1 MNNFKKIILLFK
13 NLIKK
18 EIDYN
23 SIKPTKALLFMTYRC
38 TSHCKMCTIWRYGK
52 KLDSQK
58 ELSLED
64 WKKCIDKIGFKN
76 LKSIELF
83 GGDSLL
89 RKDVTIP
96 LIRHIKTINKN
107 INVELPTNCN
117 LVDRETAMDLV
128 KAGVDR
134 LYISLDGPIEIHDKI
149 RGKSGTYSNVY
160 KAIKYFVEAKRNLG
174 SFTPDI
180 IINCTISSNNVDN
193 FEKIIPIVDNLGA
206 DMIDFEYVGEFK
218 KENIRN
224 TKVNGIVPTPFY
236 INLSSSILLN
246 REQAYLLKK
255 KIEEIKESAKKLK
268 IKIYTSV
275 IDSLSIVNLIDGTI
289 PNKKCY
295 LCRNWVTIDPFG
307 NVMGCFH
314 YNNYIFGNI
323 KDLQFSS
330 IWKNNKHFIFMDAQK
345 KGEIKLCE
353 NCISGVN
360 RNKTFDQSI
369 YRLLYFN
376 LIKKGFD
383 SP

>member
-1 MNNFKKIILLFK
+1 MNYFKKILLLFK
-13 NLIKK
+13 NLIEK
-18 EIDYN
+18 EIDYV
-23 SIKPTKALLFMTYRC
+23 SIKPAKALLFMTYRC
-38 TSHCKMCTIWRYGK
+38 TSHCKMCTIWRHGE
-52 KLDSQK
+52 KLDSRK

-64 WKKCIDKIGFKN
+64 WKKCVDEIGVKDLNF
-76 LKSIELF
+76 IEIF

-96 LIRHIKTINKN
+96 LIKHIKTINKN
-107 INVELPTNCN
+107 IIVELPTNCN

-160 KAIKYFVEAKRNLG
+160 KALEYFVEAKRNLG
-174 SFTPDI
+174 SNTPDI

-193 FEKIIPIVDNLGA
+193 FEKIITIVKNLGV
-206 DMIDFEYVGEFK
+206 DLIDFEYVGEFK
-218 KENIRN
+218 KENIQN
-224 TKVNGIVPTPFY
+224 TKVNGIAPTPFY

-246 REQAYLLKK
+246 REQANLLKK
-255 KIEEIKESAKKLK
+255 KMEVIKELAKELK
-268 IKIYTSV
+268 IKISTSV
-275 IDSLSIVNLIDGTI
+275 IDSLSIDNLIDGTI

-323 KDLQFSS
+323 KDVPFSS
-330 IWKNNKHFIFMDAQK
+330 IWKNNKHLIFMAAQK

-360 RNKTFDQSI
+360 RNATFDQSV

-376 LIKKGFD
+376 LKKSGFD
-383 SP
+383 NP